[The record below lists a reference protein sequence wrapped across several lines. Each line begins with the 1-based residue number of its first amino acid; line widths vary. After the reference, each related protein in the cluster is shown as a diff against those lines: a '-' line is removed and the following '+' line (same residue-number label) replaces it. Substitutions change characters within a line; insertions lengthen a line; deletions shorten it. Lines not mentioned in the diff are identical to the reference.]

1 MTLKSALAAAGLL
14 AVAFLLFGPA
24 PEAVAK
30 SDKIWICHVP
40 PGNPENAHPV
50 WVSIHSWEP
59 GGRGHNPH
67 QAHAMDFVCQ
77 AEGCVDECPPVD
89 DGEEPPEGPM
99 D

>member
-1 MTLKSALAAAGLL
+1 MKFRTVIAAITLLAAALL
-14 AVAFLLFGPA
+14 ILGPA
-24 PEAVAK
+24 PSAVARGEK
-30 SDKIWICHVP
+30 VWICHVP

-67 QAHAMDFVCQ
+67 QAHSMDFLC
-77 AEGCVDECPPVD
+77 AAPGCEGECPPD
-89 DGEEPPEGPM
+89 DGGEVLPEGPM